1 MVVGSGGSA
10 ITVSGSGTTVVG
22 SGMMTTVLGSC
33 ITVDGSGSG
42 GGSSE
47 TLHVEESMQ
56 VSPGSHCTSSISAS
70 SLKHEYQD
78 DFRIIHLLDHSIALQ
93 PEYTNHGRK

>member
-22 SGMMTTVLGSC
+22 SGTMTTVLGSSM
-33 ITVDGSGSG
+33 TVVGGSGSG

-47 TLHVEESMQ
+47 MVHVEESMQ
-56 VSPGSHCTSSISAS
+56 LSPGSHYTSSISAS
-70 SLKHEYQD
+70 SSKT
-78 DFRIIHLLDHSIALQ
+78 RIS
-93 PEYTNHGRK
+93 G